1 MEIKEYTSYNE
12 EEILELYSKVDWT
25 AYTKDP
31 ISLRNGF
38 VNSLLILG
46 AYVDNK
52 LVGLI
57 RIIGDKSTIIY
68 VQDLLVS
75 PQYQRRG
82 IGKALIEE
90 ALSRYKNVRQIVLIS
105 DSNEG
110 AKAFYEREGFKELK
124 EYGCISFMKANY
136 YNHKI

>member
-1 MEIKEYTSYNE
+1 MEIKEYTTYNE
-12 EEILELYSKVDWT
+12 EEILKLYSELDWT

-38 VNSLLILG
+38 LNSLLILG

-68 VQDLLVS
+68 IQDLLVL
-75 PQYQRRG
+75 PKHQRRG

-90 ALSRYKNVRQIVLIS
+90 ALNRYKNVRQIVLIS
-105 DSNEG
+105 DNNEDT
-110 AKAFYEREGFKELK
+110 KAFYEKEGFKLIN
-124 EYGCISFMKANY
+124 EYGCISFMKVN
-136 YNHKI
+136 